1 MQGGSFVIY
10 KRRIMY
16 IMYSLVL
23 WWGGFIRVL
32 VNYAPLRK

>member
-1 MQGGSFVIY
+1 MQGGSFVLY

-23 WWGGFIRVL
+23 WWGGFIRVV
-32 VNYAPLRK
+32 VNYAPLP